1 MELKCTSCGLRG
13 WGVGGRARQN
23 GGGGGGGGGVG
34 GGGRKREGTKYSVG
48 QAARISTQATGPLT
62 DLDGRYIDA
71 YVRARN
77 QGCSAKG
84 QQT

>member
-23 GGGGGGGGGVG
+23 GGGGVG
-34 GGGRKREGTKYSVG
+34 RGKREGTKYSVG

-62 DLDGRYIDA
+62 DPDGRYIDA